1 MATSSKQDVCSTKHI
16 KLLYWTITIVIGL
29 KEKLFMRK
37 ILKIKIIIFIL
48 FFVFSCQPV
57 EMLDE
62 VIFEYNQ
69 LSKISI
75 NAKEKLINEVYEINY
90 VDPYIDHSIKN
101 PPVLRLKDW
110 ISQNISI
117 FGSQNKL
124 IINIIDASLKKTER
138 ENKNKKKY
146 QEKTEFFYEI
156 HFLIEFQIYDDNNF
170 TLSTKNAEAER
181 TTTSSKFISLS
192 EQELIL
198 DTLILEALIDIS
210 IKSDELIK
218 THMSEYLL

>member
-1 MATSSKQDVCSTKHI
+1 MI
-16 KLLYWTITIVIGL
+16 KRMTGL
-29 KEKLFMRK
+29 KENLFIK
-37 ILKIKIIIFIL
+37 EILKIKIIFFIL
-48 FFVFSCQPV
+48 FFIFSCQPV
-57 EMLDE
+57 EVLDE

-69 LSKISI
+69 LPKISI

-90 VDPYIDHSIKN
+90 VDPYIDYSIKK

-124 IINIIDASLKKTER
+124 IINIVDASLKKTER

-156 HFLIEFQIYDDNNF
+156 HFLIEFELYDDNNF
-170 TLSTKNAEAER
+170 MLATINAETER

-192 EQELIL
+192 EKERIL
-198 DTLILEALIDIS
+198 DTLILDALIDIS
-210 IKSDELIK
+210 LKSDELLK

>member
-1 MATSSKQDVCSTKHI
+1 MI
-16 KLLYWTITIVIGL
+16 KKMTGL
-29 KEKLFMRK
+29 KENLFIK
-37 ILKIKIIIFIL
+37 EILKIKIIFFIL
-48 FFVFSCQPV
+48 FFIFSCQPV
-57 EMLDE
+57 EVLDE

-69 LSKISI
+69 LPKISI

-101 PPVLRLKDW
+101 PPILRLKDW

-124 IINIIDASLKKTER
+124 IINIVDASLKKTEK

-156 HFLIEFQIYDDNNF
+156 HFLIKFELYDEAASYFKKSNIIKNDNLNYDINRHLKQF
-170 TLSTKNAEAER
+170 KA
-181 TTTSSKFISLS
+181 LS
-192 EQELIL
+192 ELFLPDFVTRLIN
-198 DTLILEALIDIS
+198 S
-210 IKSDELIK
+210 G
-218 THMSEYLL
+218 